1 MIAELQVKV
10 VAGQE
15 VQVTTAHARDDGT
28 ESLGDIEF
36 ADAAAGDVRVG
47 HDDALEGKVGTVV
60 LEVVVEDLADEGCR
74 LLNRRG
80 IADHDDVITRQQ
92 VLAGSGDAGT
102 PVTTQVGQAHALVAP
117 RVDVA
122 RVDVLGDMNT
132 HGLQGRPREGR
143 RVLRADPL
151 PRHGDRDDED
161 AADDTHRIAEGVSDR
176 RVRVP
181 REAGGR
187 IEGGSGRQRTREEAR
202 GQTRRQAEEA
212 TTNEGNERAHD
223 THDCREGEEVRL
235 LTQILEEGR
244 ARGNADAIDKER
256 QTHRLDDR
264 HVVTDDL
271 RVEGRNDETDEES
284 TRRTEAQRADP
295 NGPDRRTQRNDDKQ
309 CEQG

>member
-1 MIAELQVKV
+1 M
-10 VAGQE
+10 
-15 VQVTTAHARDDGT
+15 
-28 ESLGDIEF
+28 
-36 ADAAAGDVRVG
+36 
-47 HDDALEGKVGTVV
+47 
-60 LEVVVEDLADEGCR
+60 VEDLADEGCR

-223 THDCREGEEVRL
+223 THDCREGEKVRL

-264 HVVTDDL
+264 HVVTDNL
-271 RVEGRNDETDEES
+271 GMQSRNDEAHEERS
-284 TRRTEAQRADP
+284 GCTEAQRADP